1 MELPFRY
8 VLIGLIWLVLAMIEG
23 LWMGISGA
31 TQYTSLHVLMVL
43 TGGVTGILF
52 GTLLRA
58 WPKVASD
65 AWAKVQFL
73 AWNIGVL
80 ILVIGGILRVWGYG
94 DAVIAVGSVVVLIA
108 ALMLLVMFQ
117 RSAKLA

>member
-8 VLIGLIWLVLAMIEG
+8 VMIGLIWLVLAMIEG

-52 GTLLRA
+52 GTVLRA
-58 WPKVASD
+58 WPKVGSD
-65 AWAKVQFL
+65 AWANAQFL
-73 AWNIGVL
+73 AWNIGVV
-80 ILVIGGILRVWGYG
+80 IMVIGAFLRIWGYG
-94 DAVIAVGSVVVLIA
+94 DGVIAAGSIVVLIA